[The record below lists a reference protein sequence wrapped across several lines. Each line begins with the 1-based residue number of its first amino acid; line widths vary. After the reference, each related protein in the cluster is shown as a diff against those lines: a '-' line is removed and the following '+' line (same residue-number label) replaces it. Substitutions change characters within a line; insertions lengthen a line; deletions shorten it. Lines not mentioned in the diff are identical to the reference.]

1 MKTAK
6 MFSTLLLAL
15 FVFAACDSQVL
26 PDDEWEKEEE
36 GGTSYIGPKNWYIF
50 ISQDYLEPDNLLR
63 KEDKEI
69 RLSPDSGSFTISVF
83 YRWPWTVKGMLK
95 DELHISTHE
104 IREIIGGDFLR
115 LKSVQSISK
124 LEAHYTY
131 EYGENRSGGYRAA
144 LIFFSDDFNIPKESS
159 CSGFVTIIQNAYASD
174 E

>member
-6 MFSTLLLAL
+6 LFATLLLAL

-36 GGTSYIGPKNWYIF
+36 GGTIYIGPKNWHIF
-50 ISQDYLEPDNLLR
+50 ISQDYMEPDNLLR

-83 YRWPWTVKGMLK
+83 YRWPFMVNSILK
-95 DELHISTHE
+95 DELYISSHE
-104 IREIIGGDFLR
+104 IQGDNFLR
-115 LKSVQSISK
+115 LKSVRSISK

-144 LIFFSDDFNIPKESS
+144 QIFFSDDFNIPKESS
-159 CSGFVTIIQNAYASD
+159 CSGLISIIQPAYASD